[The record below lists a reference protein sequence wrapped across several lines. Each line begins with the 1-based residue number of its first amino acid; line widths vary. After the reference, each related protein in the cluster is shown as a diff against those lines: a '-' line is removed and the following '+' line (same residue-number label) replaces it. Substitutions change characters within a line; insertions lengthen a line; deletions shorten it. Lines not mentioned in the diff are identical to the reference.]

1 MENPAESAVLDLMR
15 RVWTDGSARV
25 DRTGVG
31 TRALF
36 GAMLRFD
43 LSDGT
48 VEMLVQGPAD
58 EVDRCIREVQDSFA
72 GYIRDA
78 RIEQIPCNPRYSDF
92 GIVH

>member
-1 MENPAESAVLDLMR
+1 MDQIAKHIIFTG
-15 RVWTDGSARV
+15 RVQ
-25 DRTGVG
+25 GVG
-31 TRALF
+31 FRYTTYRIARGYDVTGF
-36 GAMLRFD
+36 VRN

-48 VEMLVQGPAD
+48 VEMLAQGPAD

-92 GIVH
+92 GIIH

>member
-1 MENPAESAVLDLMR
+1 MDQIAKHIIFTG
-15 RVWTDGSARV
+15 RVQ
-25 DRTGVG
+25 GVG
-31 TRALF
+31 FRYTTYRIARGYDVAGF
-36 GAMLRFD
+36 VRN

-48 VEMLVQGPAD
+48 VEMLAQGPAD
-58 EVDRCIREVQDSFA
+58 EVDRCIQEVQDSFA